1 MTTDKQ
7 IKILVNNKVFISNK
21 WTLSTQ
27 MQYLPK
33 LGKVLAVPLG
43 FIIGAASDGESN
55 LKDAIPSALF
65 MLFESLEDNDQT
77 ELFQGLLSKVYVD
90 NGTRLASLD
99 SDFDDLDELFTVL
112 TKVIEQNY
120 GSLIGGKSLG
130 NLAKLL
136 IPLNQ
141 MASQ

>member
-21 WTLSTQ
+21 WTLFTQ

-43 FIIGAASDGESN
+43 FIVGAASDGESN

-65 MLFESLEDNDQT
+65 MLFEQLEDNDQMD
-77 ELFQGLLSKVYVD
+77 LFQGLLQSVYKN
-90 NGTRLASLD
+90 NGTEKVNLE
-99 SDFDDLDELFTVL
+99 SDFEDLDELFVVL
-112 TKVIEQNY
+112 AKVIEQNY
-120 GSLIGGKSLG
+120 GSLLMGKGKAALM
-130 NLAKLL
+130 KLL

-141 MASQ
+141 AASQ